1 MPVGD
6 LTGWKQTTAE
16 DFLQSATP
24 DKFSTIYNKSWSP
37 YDNGG
42 KYFQSAISA

>member
-6 LTGWKQTTAE
+6 LAGWIQVTAE
-16 DFLQSATP
+16 DFLTTATAAQ
-24 DKFSTIYNKSWSP
+24 FGAVYANSWSP

-42 KYFQSAISA
+42 KYF